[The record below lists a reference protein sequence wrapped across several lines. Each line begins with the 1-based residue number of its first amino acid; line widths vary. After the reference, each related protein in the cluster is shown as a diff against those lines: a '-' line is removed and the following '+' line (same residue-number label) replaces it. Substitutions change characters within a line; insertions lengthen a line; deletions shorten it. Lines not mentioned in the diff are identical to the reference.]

1 MDLVEGL
8 KTAARLRL
16 EGDLPRALAACEAVL
31 SAHPDQ
37 ADALG
42 ILAACKTEMGQA
54 DAAALDIARAIEL
67 APLDP
72 IIRMHASVVFEG
84 QGRVEEALEAARMA
98 CDLGRDRFEVWG
110 RCGDLAGRLGRFE
123 EAEKALGEAFKLA
136 PQHAAI
142 ALRLAGARMEIGDH
156 EGMARVLDRLPEE
169 LAGHPETQR
178 LRMVVSR
185 QRGDWAAMQAQAEAV
200 LAAIPDEEEAMSGL
214 AFALG
219 QQGYYNKASR
229 IYRQVV
235 ERNPGDAER
244 WAALGRFRLGARDLD
259 EAQACFDQAMRRDPG
274 SVEAN
279 FGSARLATFRG
290 ELEQAEAFCRRCL
303 ELDPDYAEAYGQ
315 LCEVSG
321 GKVSDAELERLEA
334 LTARAELP
342 ADKQAVAL
350 FALGDI
356 RHARNLADP
365 AFEAWAAA
373 NAARLSRL
381 SATRQGY
388 SRPAQERVTRDLSRL
403 FDAPVEAGFATG
415 EGPQPIF
422 IIGMPRSGTTLLE
435 NIIAAHPR
443 VASGGELP
451 LLPFIV
457 EEMLEWA
464 RETGWEGGAL
474 PADRL
479 QGWRDRYLAQY
490 RTFNIP
496 SADFVT
502 DKQPSNFLALGL
514 IRQLFPDAPIL
525 HIRRNPVETGFSI
538 YRRNFS
544 ALWPFADRLEDIAH
558 YYGEYARLIRH
569 WEAAFPGA
577 AAFIQYET
585 LVDEFEPSVRRLIEA
600 AGLEFAPACLE
611 FWKAERQVLTFS
623 ATQVR
628 KPPSASHKSSTER
641 YRHRLGPL
649 IEGLEAAQ
657 IDPAVGV
664 LVEQDVKPAGKS
676 GLFGRFFQ

>member
-16 EGDLPRALAACEAVL
+16 EGDLPRAVAACEAL
-31 SAHPDQ
+31 LAAHPDQ

-54 DAAALDIARAIEL
+54 DAAAQDIARAVEL

-84 QGRVEEALEAARMA
+84 QGRAEAALEAARMA

-110 RCGDLAGRLGRFE
+110 RCGDLAGRMGRFE
-123 EAEKALGEAFKLA
+123 EAEKALSEAFKLA

-156 EGMARVLDRLPEE
+156 EGVARVLDRLPPE

-185 QRGDWAAMQAQAEAV
+185 QRGDWASMQAQAEAV

-219 QQGYYNKASR
+219 QQGYYNKATR

-235 ERNPGDAER
+235 ERNPNDAER
-244 WAALGRFRLGARDLD
+244 WAALGRFRLGARDLED
-259 EAQACFDQAMRRDPG
+259 AQACFKQAMLRDPN

-290 ELEQAEAFCRRCL
+290 ELGQAEAFCRRCL
-303 ELDPDYAEAYGQ
+303 ELDPDFAEAYGQ

-334 LTARAELP
+334 LTARKELP
-342 ADKQAVAL
+342 ADKQAIAL

-356 RHARNLADP
+356 RHARKLSDS
-365 AFEAWAAA
+365 AFDAWEAA

-381 SATRQGY
+381 SKNRQGY
-388 SRPAQERVTRDLSRL
+388 SAPGQERTTRDLSS
-403 FDAPVEAGFATG
+403 FFAGPVEPGAARID
-415 EGPQPIF
+415 GPQPIF

-457 EEMLEWA
+457 EEMLDWA
-464 RETGWEGGAL
+464 RESEWEGGAL
-474 PADRL
+474 PEDKLA
-479 QGWRDRYLAQY
+479 GWRERYLAQY
-490 RTFNIP
+490 RTFNVP
-496 SADFVT
+496 AGDFVT

-514 IRQLFPDAPIL
+514 IRQLFPAAPIL

-544 ALWPFADRLEDIAH
+544 ALWPFADKLGDIAH
-558 YYGEYARLIRH
+558 YYGEYARLTRH
-569 WEAAFPGA
+569 WERAFPGA
-577 AAFIQYET
+577 SAFIQYET
-585 LVDEFEPSVRRLIEA
+585 LVDEFEPSVRRLVEA
-600 AGLEFAPACLE
+600 AGLDFDPACLE
-611 FWKAERQVLTFS
+611 FWKADTKVMTFS

-628 KPPSASHKSSTER
+628 KPPSSSHKSSTER
-641 YRHRLGPL
+641 YRHRLGLL
-649 IEGLEAAQ
+649 IDGLERAQ
-657 IDPAVGV
+657 IDTTTGA
-664 LVEQDVKPAGKS
+664 LVEGEAKSAGKP
-676 GLFGRFFQ
+676 GLLGRLFK